1 MRTMSPLV
9 LVASAVGVGLFTLL
23 QPEHDVSEPPAAGR
37 PLADREA
44 QPIVPAVSPELRRT
58 FAPQAQFAAPSAEAD
73 GHAAANG
80 KGDGGVP
87 LAVSSGA
94 ASPPVPAKR
103 GAPST
108 WTTVVTANPGA
119 AARARPSPHADAG
132 TARYELARDLQRE
145 LKRAGCYYSEIDG
158 DWGPGSKRAMTEFAD
173 RVNAA
178 LPIEEPD
185 VVLLALLQAHAGQVC
200 GRACPA
206 GQGLDANGRCLPHAI
221 LARAERKPA
230 DRQKRVETIERER
243 KAALERLARAAE
255 RGTGAGQPAQGGV
268 PTPPAPLPGRMSV
281 GAPEAGAGAGAPVT
295 GSGLGGI
302 APSEETSDG
311 VPSDPGGGLGAMT
324 AREASVIGPDAM
336 AAPKRPKRARAAQ
349 KPPRYAERA
358 PARQQRTLI
367 YNLFQRIDRVN

>member
-1 MRTMSPLV
+1 MSPLV
-9 LVASAVGVGLFTLL
+9 LVASAVGVGLFVLI
-23 QPEHDVSEPPAAGR
+23 QPEHDVSEPTAAGR

-58 FAPQAQFAAPSAEAD
+58 FAPPTQFAAPSAEAE
-73 GHAAANG
+73 GGPAANG
-80 KGDGGVP
+80 KADGAAP
-87 LAVSSGA
+87 LAVSPGA

-103 GAPST
+103 SAPST

-119 AARARPSPHADAG
+119 AARTRPAPHADAG
-132 TARYELARDLQRE
+132 AARYELARDLQRE
-145 LKRAGCYYSEIDG
+145 LKRAGCYYGEIDG

-206 GQGLDANGRCLPHAI
+206 GQGLDADGRCLPHAI
-221 LARAERKPA
+221 LARADRKPG
-230 DRQKRVETIERER
+230 DRQKRVEIIERER
-243 KAALERLARAAE
+243 KAALERLARSAE
-255 RGTGAGQPAQGGV
+255 RSSGAGQAAPRGDPA
-268 PTPPAPLPGRMSV
+268 PPAPLPGRMSV
-281 GAPEAGAGAGAPVT
+281 GAPEAGVGAGAAPPVT
-295 GSGLGGI
+295 GSGRGPI

-311 VPSDPGGGLGAMT
+311 PSSDPGGGPEAMT
-324 AREASVIGPDAM
+324 AREASVSGPDAV

-349 KPPRYAERA
+349 QPPRYAERA

-367 YNLFQRIDRVN
+367 YNLFQRIDRAN